1 MSSEQDDAF
10 SPRNLA
16 VLGGLLFTAL
26 ILGEAV
32 FPRHSGDT
40 ASVSMTVDDIAMRL
54 EPVVTLASIQAN
66 ATASTGGEVA
76 DMSPQQLYQGA
87 CMACHAAGVAGA
99 PKTGRRHP
107 YSLSRGSA
115 RLFDAVTDPRN
126 QEAGGSSGQ
135 PPNEAPT
142 ADATAEDEIPA
153 PVVDRLEAPVSYPGD
168 SEPDN

>member
-99 PKTGRRHP
+99 PKTGDNAAWGDRMG
-107 YSLSRGSA
+107 SGIDGLLSSAIAGKGAMPPKGGSA
-115 RLFDAVTDPRN
+115 YSDEQIRSVVEYMLS
-126 QEAGGSSGQ
+126 ESGM
-135 PPNEAPT
+135 
-142 ADATAEDEIPA
+142 
-153 PVVDRLEAPVSYPGD
+153 
-168 SEPDN
+168 

>member
-40 ASVSMTVDDIAMRL
+40 DTVSDSMTLDDIAMRL

-66 ATASTGGEVA
+66 ATGSAGGEAA
-76 DMSPQQLYQGA
+76 DMSPQQLYEGA

-99 PKTGRRHP
+99 PITGDNAAWGDRMGNGIDGL
-107 YSLSRGSA
+107 LSSAIAGKGAMPPKGGSA
-115 RLFDAVTDPRN
+115 YSDEQIRSVVEYMLS
-126 QEAGGSSGQ
+126 ESGM
-135 PPNEAPT
+135 
-142 ADATAEDEIPA
+142 
-153 PVVDRLEAPVSYPGD
+153 
-168 SEPDN
+168 

>member
-99 PKTGRRHP
+99 PKTGDNAAWGDRMGNGIDGL
-107 YSLSRGSA
+107 LSSAIAGKGAMPPKGGSA
-115 RLFDAVTDPRN
+115 YSDEQLRSVVEYMLS
-126 QEAGGSSGQ
+126 ESGM
-135 PPNEAPT
+135 
-142 ADATAEDEIPA
+142 
-153 PVVDRLEAPVSYPGD
+153 
-168 SEPDN
+168 

>member
-54 EPVVTLASIQAN
+54 EPVVTLASIQGN
-66 ATASTGGEVA
+66 ATASAGGEVA

-99 PKTGRRHP
+99 PKTGDNAAWGDRMGNGIDGL
-107 YSLSRGSA
+107 LSSAIAGKGAMPPKGGSA
-115 RLFDAVTDPRN
+115 YSDEQIRSVVEYMLS
-126 QEAGGSSGQ
+126 ESGM
-135 PPNEAPT
+135 
-142 ADATAEDEIPA
+142 
-153 PVVDRLEAPVSYPGD
+153 
-168 SEPDN
+168 

>member
-99 PKTGRRHP
+99 PKTGDNAAWGDRLGNGIDGL
-107 YSLSRGSA
+107 LSSAIAGKGAMPPKGGSA
-115 RLFDAVTDPRN
+115 YSEEQLRSVVEYMLS
-126 QEAGGSSGQ
+126 ESGM
-135 PPNEAPT
+135 
-142 ADATAEDEIPA
+142 
-153 PVVDRLEAPVSYPGD
+153 
-168 SEPDN
+168 